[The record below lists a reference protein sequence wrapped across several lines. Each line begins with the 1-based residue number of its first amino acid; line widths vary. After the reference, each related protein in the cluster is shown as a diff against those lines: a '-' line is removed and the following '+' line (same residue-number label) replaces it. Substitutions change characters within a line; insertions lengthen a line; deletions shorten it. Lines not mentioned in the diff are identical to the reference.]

1 VEGRHNSG
9 DSDSSVFP
17 EYDGSAYHE
26 SSDAVSGA
34 SLQDD
39 AGEFIFFIFFSQQ
52 LLFKMTPVG

>member
-1 VEGRHNSG
+1 MEGRHNSG

-39 AGEFIFFIFFSQQ
+39 AGEFIFFHFF
-52 LLFKMTPVG
+52 F